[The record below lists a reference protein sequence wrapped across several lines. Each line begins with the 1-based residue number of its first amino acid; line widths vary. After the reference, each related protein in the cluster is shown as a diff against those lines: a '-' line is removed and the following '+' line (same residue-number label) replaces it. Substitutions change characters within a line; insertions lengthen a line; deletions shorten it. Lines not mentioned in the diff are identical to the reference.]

1 MASALGRLGP
11 RVHRGA
17 RFVGGALARADGDI
31 ACRELLLLHLLDVAV
46 DVGDAE
52 LVEWI
57 KQYEPDVVISGHIH
71 QSPFVAEGSWIDRL
85 GSTWVFNAG
94 RQYGAPPAYI
104 VIDTTL
110 QEALW
115 VSAMGAQS
123 VRLNGPLE
131 RPIPALRALPDWFEP
146 PPVPAF

>member
-1 MASALGRLGP
+1 MTGCVGSGPITRRRANRRSAGP
-11 RVHRGA
+11 ESRVSATPSSWNGSSR
-17 RFVGGALARADGDI
+17 
-31 ACRELLLLHLLDVAV
+31 
-46 DVGDAE
+46 
-52 LVEWI
+52 
-57 KQYEPDVVISGHIH
+57 YEPDVVISGHIH

-104 VIDTTL
+104 VVDTTL
-110 QEALW
+110 EEALW